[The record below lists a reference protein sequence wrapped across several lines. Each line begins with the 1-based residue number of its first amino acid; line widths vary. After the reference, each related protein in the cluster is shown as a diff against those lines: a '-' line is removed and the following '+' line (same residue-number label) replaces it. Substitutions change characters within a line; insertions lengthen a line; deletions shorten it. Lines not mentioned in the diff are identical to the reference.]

1 MISKVPDGD
10 SLRLLFQF
18 PEPTPERPSLL
29 PYLIPKGYVAIDGT
43 SLTLTAV
50 NDADRTF
57 GIMLI
62 THTQEKIS
70 LPKKPIGSKV
80 NIEADMVGKFVEK
93 SVVASLSGG
102 GGEGIR
108 SLVEKVVEDV
118 LVKKGIVKA

>member
-1 MISKVPDGD
+1 M
-10 SLRLLFQF
+10 
-18 PEPTPERPSLL
+18 
-29 PYLIPKGYVAIDGT
+29 
-43 SLTLTAV
+43 